1 MGEARNAEV
10 SFFLA
15 WASELKLFRAK
26 QGSERGAM
34 ISSRDRVQSEII
46 FLSS

>member
-1 MGEARNAEV
+1 MPKFH
-10 SFFLA
+10 FFLA

-26 QGSERGAM
+26 QGSEREAM
-34 ISSRDRVQSEII
+34 MSSRDRVQSEII